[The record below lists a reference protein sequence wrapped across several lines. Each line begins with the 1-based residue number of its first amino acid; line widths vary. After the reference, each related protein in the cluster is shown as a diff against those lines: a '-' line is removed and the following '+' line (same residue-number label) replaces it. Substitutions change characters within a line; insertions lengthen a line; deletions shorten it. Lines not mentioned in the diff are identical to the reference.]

1 MVNLS
6 GEIGKRYMRGF
17 LESHSPYVDVMLLH
31 VQKDINMEQ
40 YGIKPVYNGLFPV
53 SDFFRTY
60 ANPEPEGLLLAL
72 HDLSL
77 TSEIAELDQIGG
89 HLNITILPSPDGA
102 TNIDADVI
110 ESIVAARRMIGGGG
124 RR

>member
-6 GEIGKRYMRGF
+6 GEIGKRYMRGY
-17 LESHSPYVDVMLLH
+17 LESHSIYADVMLLH
-31 VQKDINMEQ
+31 VPKDINMEQ
-40 YGIKPVYNGLFPV
+40 YGIKPVYYWLFHE
-53 SDFFRTY
+53 SDSIRTY

-77 TSEIAELDQIGG
+77 TSEITELDLIGG
-89 HLNITILPSPDGA
+89 HLNITILSSPDGA

-110 ESIVAARRMIGGGG
+110 ESIVAARRMIG
-124 RR
+124 R

>member
-6 GEIGKRYMRGF
+6 GEIGKRYIRGY
-17 LESHSPYVDVMLLH
+17 LESHSIYADVMLLH
-31 VQKDINMEQ
+31 VPKDINMEQ

-53 SDFFRTY
+53 SDLIRTY
-60 ANPEPEGLLLAL
+60 ANPEPEGLLIAL

-77 TSEIAELDQIGG
+77 TSEITELDQIGG
-89 HLNITILPSPDGA
+89 HLNITILSSPDGA

-110 ESIVAARRMIGGGG
+110 ESIVAARRMIG
-124 RR
+124 R